1 MVEVNSNVKT
11 VKFIKVDTNTVS
23 LKFEKNAIVKLKN
36 NFYLYRF
43 YMLSKFILYWI
54 LFILIVKIYT
64 KKHLKLLILM

>member
-1 MVEVNSNVKT
+1 MVEENSNVKT

-36 NFYLYRF
+36 NFYLYPF
-43 YMLSKFILYWI
+43 YMLSKFILYCI

-64 KKHLKLLILM
+64 KKN